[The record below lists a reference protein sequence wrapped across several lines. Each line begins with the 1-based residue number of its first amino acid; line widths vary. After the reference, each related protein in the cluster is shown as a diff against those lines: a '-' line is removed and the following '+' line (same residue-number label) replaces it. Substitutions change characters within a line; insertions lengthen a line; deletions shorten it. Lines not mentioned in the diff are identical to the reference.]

1 METLQPELIRDLPAS
16 IRPVTRL
23 ANLGAEAL
31 KDSELLSLAI
41 RSRSLLRSEEILT
54 HHAVRDLLAMPWQQL
69 SSLRGMGYAGAAA
82 LLASAELARRVSN
95 LPDTGRPV
103 LKSVEDVAAQAI
115 EIRDKKKEY
124 LLAFFLNARH
134 QLIAK
139 EIISIG
145 TLTASLAH
153 PREIFAPAIGRAAAG
168 VVLLHNHPSG
178 DPSPSDEDVRLT
190 KRIAQAGQIMGIELL
205 DHLILAESGNYSFKA
220 SGVLA

>member
-1 METLQPELIRDLPAS
+1 METTQQADLIRDLPPC
-16 IRPVTRL
+16 IRPLSRL
-23 ANLGAEAL
+23 GTLGVEAL
-31 KDSELLSLAI
+31 KEAELLSLAV
-41 RSRSLLRSEEILT
+41 RSRSLRWPEEVLGR
-54 HHAVRDLLAMPWQQL
+54 HSVKELLGMPWQRL
-69 SSLRGMGYAGAAA
+69 ASLRGISHAGAAA
-82 LLASAELARRVSN
+82 LLASAELVRRASGQ
-95 LPDTGRPV
+95 PDAGRPV
-103 LKSVEDVAAQAI
+103 LQSVGDVAVQAL

-153 PREIFAPAIGRAAAG
+153 PREIFAPAIGQAAAG
-168 VVLLHNHPSG
+168 VVLVHNHPSG

-205 DHLILAESGNYSFKA
+205 DHLILASSGTFSFKT
-220 SGVLA
+220 SGAL